1 MPRIIK
7 KNVVVNVKRRIRN
20 RDQEE
25 LKTSSDVID
34 EVVPESSTAERTVN
48 TRTSGRTVLTPGRT
62 VLTPGRT
69 VVKTVQSSPRRYCNI
84 TFDEFIW

>member
-34 EVVPESSTAERTVN
+34 EVVPESCTAERTVN
-48 TRTSGRTVLTPGRT
+48 TRTSGRT

-84 TFDEFIW
+84 SFGEFIW